1 MAKKGKKG
9 IYRKKKANEDDD
21 ELRVV
26 DFSYQNE
33 TLAQMIVTAWTNQN
47 FENQLTSSTLTQ
59 AERSDNAKQA
69 LAVRGIYLKK
79 PIVITEDEY
88 NEGYEMEDPNNNE
101 VVFVLPRYQR
111 AQPVPAQ
118 FLLETAK
125 LLMAYTPHGI

>member
-9 IYRKKKANEDDD
+9 IFRKKKAGESDD

-26 DFSYQNE
+26 DFTYQNDS
-33 TLAQMIVTAWTNQN
+33 LAQMIVTAWIDQN
-47 FENQLTSSTLTQ
+47 FQNQLTGGTLTQ
-59 AERSDNAKQA
+59 AVRSDNAKQA
-69 LAVRGIYLKK
+69 LAVRGIYLQK
-79 PIVITEDEY
+79 PIVITEQEY
-88 NEGYEMEDPNNNE
+88 NDGYEMEDPNNNE
-101 VVFVLPRYQR
+101 VVFVLPNYAR